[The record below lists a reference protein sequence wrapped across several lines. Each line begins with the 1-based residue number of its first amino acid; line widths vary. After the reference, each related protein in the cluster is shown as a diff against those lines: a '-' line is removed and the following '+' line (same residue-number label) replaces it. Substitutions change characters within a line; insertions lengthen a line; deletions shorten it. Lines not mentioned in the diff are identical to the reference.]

1 MDQASMRLVAVSNR
15 LPVSI
20 KRVQDG
26 WEVKPGSGGLV
37 TAMAPVLSNRGGLWI
52 GWPGTYAE
60 TQDESIH
67 RSLQEASGETGYS
80 LAPVNLTEDEVKKYY
95 YGFANEVLW
104 PLFHDLQ
111 TRCNFVPEYWHTYED
126 VNRKFAEVI
135 ANQTDENDYVWVHDY
150 HLMTAGR
157 HLKDKGVERSMGYFL
172 HIPFPPMD
180 IFMKLPWRKYI
191 LESLMEYDL
200 IGFQTMR
207 DRRNFVQCLRNLCSN
222 VKVSG
227 RGAVVSV
234 NFRGRQVRVGAFPI
248 SIDYNSFSERAASNE
263 VADRA
268 WYIHEQL
275 PDRTIILGVDR
286 LDYTKGIP
294 ERLQAFEKAME
305 RYPELHER
313 VTLVQVVVPSR
324 EEVPEYQALRS
335 EIERTV
341 GRING
346 AHTRH
351 GWVPIHYLYRSLEK
365 DELLAYYRLSEI
377 GLITPLEDGMNL
389 VAKEY
394 CSCSLE
400 ENGVLILSEFAG
412 AAAQMKRDALIVNPY
427 DIEGVANA
435 IYEAWKMPQEERRR
449 RMGRLRE
456 TVRNYDIFRWVDS
469 FLLAAFARKLGDFP
483 ILEEFV
489 PQVTMPGAAG

>member
-1 MDQASMRLVAVSNR
+1 LDEASVRLVAVSNR
-15 LPVSI
+15 LPVSV
-20 KRVQDG
+20 KRSKDG

-52 GWPGTYAE
+52 GWPGAYVE
-60 TQDESIH
+60 NFDENI
-67 RSLQEASGETGYS
+67 RKSLQDASGETGYS
-80 LAPVNLTEDEVKKYY
+80 LAPVNLTEDEVDEYY
-95 YGFANEVLW
+95 RGFANEVLW

-111 TRCNFVPEYWHTYED
+111 TRCNFVPEYWYTYEK
-126 VNRKFAEVI
+126 VNRKFAKAI
-135 ANQTDENDYVWVHDY
+135 ASQTGESDYVWVHDY
-150 HLMTAGR
+150 HLMTVGR
-157 HLKDKGVERSMGYFL
+157 HLKEMGKKRSTGFFL
-172 HIPFPPMD
+172 HIPFPSID
-180 IFMKLPWRKYI
+180 IFMKLPWRKHI
-191 LESLMEYDL
+191 LESLMEYEL

-207 DRRNFVQCLRNLCSN
+207 DRRNFVQCLQHLCQN

-248 SIDYNSFSERAASNE
+248 SIDYNAFSERAASGE

-275 PDRTIILGVDR
+275 PDRTIILGIDR

-294 ERLQAFEKAME
+294 ERLHAFRMALQ
-305 RYPELHER
+305 RYPELREKI
-313 VTLVQVVVPSR
+313 TLVQVVVPSR
-324 EEVPEYQALRS
+324 EDVPEYQALRS
-335 EIERTV
+335 EIERLV
-341 GRING
+341 GQING
-346 AHTRH
+346 SLTRH

-377 GLITPLEDGMNL
+377 GLITPLKDGMNL

-394 CSCSLE
+394 CTCSLE

-427 DIEGVANA
+427 DIEGVAEA
-435 IYEAWKMPQEERRR
+435 IYKAWKMPREERRQ

-456 TVRNYDIFRWVDS
+456 IVRNYDIFRWVDS

-483 ILEEFV
+483 LLEEFV
-489 PQVTMPGAAG
+489 PQITVPETAG